1 MKRTFNHTTR
11 LLLLM
16 AAVLVFLTA
25 CDPNRAGGGVP
36 GEITG
41 TVTGYDGPNADVIVQ
56 IMNHMAEGGPTF
68 HQAGEGTIEGDT
80 LTFTLKPAPAEA
92 LYAPADTGFETNQP
106 DLRIGIA
113 NVLLA
118 DQSGY
123 FDLGKRDPYLPPEE
137 AQVGDA
143 IAYFVYADRAGTL
156 TIPEEVTT
164 NEGTTGEVT
173 LREGWNVLTV
183 TIISLD
189 EENREQRMSTGRVN
203 DYNWFYASV
212 GGG

>member
-11 LLLLM
+11 LLLLL

-41 TVTGYDGPNADVIVQ
+41 VVTGYDGSDADVIVQ
-56 IMNHMAEGGPTF
+56 IMNHMAEDGPSF
-68 HQAGEGTIEGDT
+68 HETGEGAIEGDT

-92 LYAPADTGFETNQP
+92 LYAPTGIGFETTQA

-123 FDLGKRDPYLPPEE
+123 FDLGKRNPNLPPEE
-137 AQVGDA
+137 AQEGDA
-143 IAYFVYADRAGTL
+143 IAYLLYANNAGTI
-156 TIPEEVTT
+156 TIPEEATISD
-164 NEGTTGEVT
+164 GMTGEAT
-173 LREGWNVLTV
+173 LREGWNVI
-183 TIISLD
+183 TITITSLD
-189 EENREQRMSTGRVN
+189 PESREQRMSTGRVN
-203 DYNWFYASV
+203 DYDWFYASV
-212 GGG
+212 GES